1 MSSIPDVVITGVGV
15 VSPIGIG
22 TSAFWNSLEEQ
33 ICGIRRVSAF
43 DTSGTGIPCGGEI
56 LDFDAK
62 DYVKPRKSLK
72 VMSRDIQ
79 LGVVAASLA
88 TEAAGLATPCVSPE
102 RTGVVFGA
110 DMINCELEDLA
121 NTYRRSVVDG
131 KFDFRPWGPAAME
144 DVYPLWML
152 KYLPNMAACHIA
164 IAHDARGPNNS
175 HSLRECSS
183 LMAIGEAARVIER
196 GHADVMIGGGTGT
209 WIHPLLWMR
218 STLLGVTRRTG
229 PPESL
234 LCPFDARRDGSLYGE
249 GSAAIV
255 LERREHAEARGAKLL
270 GRVIGY
276 GTSHER
282 RGKGRPM
289 EGVGVRRAIIAA
301 LRSADL
307 KPADIGHVNAHGLS
321 SVEDDRGEA
330 QAIRAELGE
339 VPVTA
344 PKSFFGNLGSG
355 TGAVE
360 VVASILAI
368 EHGRVPVTLN
378 FERPDPECPVNVV
391 HGKAL
396 TGTKPTA
403 LALNHSWMG
412 QSVAMIIA
420 AP

>member
-1 MSSIPDVVITGVGV
+1 MSPVADVVITGVGV

-22 TSAFWNSLEEQ
+22 TAAFWNSLEGQ
-33 ICGIRRVSAF
+33 TCGIRRISAF
-43 DTSGTGIPCGGEI
+43 DTSASGIHYGGEI

-88 TEAAGLATPCVSPE
+88 TEAAGLSAASISPE
-102 RTGVVFGA
+102 RIGVVFGA
-110 DMINCELEDLA
+110 DMINCELDELA

-131 KFDFRPWGPAAME
+131 KFDFRHWGTAAME

-183 LMAIGEAARVIER
+183 LMAMSEAARVVER

-209 WIHPLLWMR
+209 WLHPLLWVR
-218 STLLGVTRRTG
+218 STLLPVTRREG
-229 PPESL
+229 PPETL
-234 LCPFDARRDGSLYGE
+234 LRPFDASRDGSLFGE

-255 LERREHAEARGAKLL
+255 LERREHAAARGAKPL

-276 GTSHER
+276 GTSHESR
-282 RGKGRPM
+282 EGRPM
-289 EGVGVRRAIIAA
+289 EGAGVRRAIQAA

-307 KPADIGHVNAHGLS
+307 KPSDLGHVNAHGLS
-321 SVEDDRGEA
+321 SLEDDRAEA
-330 QAIRAELGE
+330 QAIQAELGD

-360 VVASILAI
+360 AVASILAI
-368 EHGRVPVTLN
+368 QQGRVPVTLN
-378 FERPDPECPVNVV
+378 YERPDPACPVNVV

-396 TGTKPTA
+396 TGTQPTA
-403 LALNHSWMG
+403 LVLNHSWMG

-420 AP
+420 GP